1 MQQGQMQGQ
10 PMQQGQMQGQLPS
23 QPQGQQPMHGGGSP
37 MQSGQPQFQ
46 VIQPSFNPG
55 PGQYA
60 TYPQMAAFNSQ
71 GQLVL
76 QPATQF
82 LQPGQGGQQGQMIL
96 TSQLPPQKGQ
106 QHMISSAPGQPGKP
120 MPGQPQQQQQYV
132 ITSQGQLQIP
142 PGQTQMPPVNL
153 MLAPPGM
160 PSGMQVSMS
169 GQPGQPPVMK
179 TSDGKPVAGAQQQ
192 MPGQPQPQLIA
203 MPGGQMAYM
212 QAGPQHFLQN
222 GQIIFRTPGTQEQPL
237 MFSPSGT
244 PPTGQPVAPGSHP
257 TNLPP
262 GSQQQLPMPASQ
274 GGQQRP
280 GMPQPPP
287 GKTAISRAI
296 APLISTSSQ
305 SQPRMGFKGNLPN
318 QPSPK
323 SKQKMSPRSGMANV
337 GPGRPPGPKPQP
349 GQMKGQAVP
358 RMQSMTGPTN
368 SPGPQGAPGTPGSP
382 RPPLLQ
388 TSMANVVAPM
398 GPHMMT
404 MAGPPT
410 LTPMM
415 FPTQPTTVPVTT
427 VTSMTNMPT
436 NMPPVPNMP
445 PMSMAQL
452 PTQPLD
458 QSTLVP
464 TSAPMP
470 PNVSMSEVG
479 PPTLTKEAPMPNLG
493 PPNLNAPT
501 APKVSTPAPE
511 PTLTPAPKA
520 VQAVKP
526 QVLTHIIDGH
536 VIKESSQP
544 FPVSPTKKRNVLG
557 KPMSRAIQNDIQ
569 NIQKM
574 LDKDIEDSSISA
586 PKKKDEHTP
595 TAPVKRGPGRPP
607 GSNNKNP
614 SSKNNSTTGNNNTT
628 NNNTNNSEPPE
639 KRSKVDVQ
647 SGKQEAVTPL
657 TSLQKP
663 APPPSPAPAAPA
675 PLVAAL
681 PKVNIAR
688 WSVTEVCDFIKKL
701 PGCSDYVE
709 DFMVQEI
716 DGQALMLLQADH
728 LMSAMSI
735 KLGPA
740 LKICEQVN
748 QLKNDLAKN

>member
-1 MQQGQMQGQ
+1 
-10 PMQQGQMQGQLPS
+10 
-23 QPQGQQPMHGGGSP
+23 
-37 MQSGQPQFQ
+37 
-46 VIQPSFNPG
+46 
-55 PGQYA
+55 
-60 TYPQMAAFNSQ
+60 MA
-71 GQLVL
+71 
-76 QPATQF
+76 P
-82 LQPGQGGQQGQMIL
+82 
-96 TSQLPPQKGQ
+96 
-106 QHMISSAPGQPGKP
+106 
-120 MPGQPQQQQQYV
+120 
-132 ITSQGQLQIP
+132 
-142 PGQTQMPPVNL
+142 
-153 MLAPPGM
+153 
-160 PSGMQVSMS
+160 
-169 GQPGQPPVMK
+169 
-179 TSDGKPVAGAQQQ
+179 
-192 MPGQPQPQLIA
+192 
-203 MPGGQMAYM
+203 
-212 QAGPQHFLQN
+212 
-222 GQIIFRTPGTQEQPL
+222 
-237 MFSPSGT
+237 
-244 PPTGQPVAPGSHP
+244 
-257 TNLPP
+257 
-262 GSQQQLPMPASQ
+262 
-274 GGQQRP
+274 
-280 GMPQPPP
+280 
-287 GKTAISRAI
+287 
-296 APLISTSSQ
+296 
-305 SQPRMGFKGNLPN
+305 
-318 QPSPK
+318 
-323 SKQKMSPRSGMANV
+323 
-337 GPGRPPGPKPQP
+337 
-349 GQMKGQAVP
+349 
-358 RMQSMTGPTN
+358 
-368 SPGPQGAPGTPGSP
+368 
-382 RPPLLQ
+382 
-388 TSMANVVAPM
+388 VVAPM

-404 MAGPPT
+404 MSGPPT

-427 VTSMTNMPT
+427 VTSMPSMPT
-436 NMPPVPNMP
+436 VPNMP

-470 PNVSMSEVG
+470 PNVSVPDVG

-493 PPNLNAPT
+493 PPNLNGPP

-511 PTLTPAPKA
+511 PNLTPAPKA

-526 QVLTHIIDGH
+526 QVLTHVIDGL

-544 FPVSPTKKRNVLG
+544 FLVSPTKKRNVLG

-574 LDKDIEDSSISA
+574 LDKDIEDSSLSG
-586 PKKKDEHTP
+586 PKKKDENTP

-614 SSKNNSTTGNNNTT
+614 SVKNGTTTGSNNN
-628 NNNTNNSEPPE
+628 NGNSETPE
-639 KRSKVDVQ
+639 KRSKVDQ

-663 APPPSPAPAAPA
+663 APTQNPAAPPPA

-748 QLKNDLAKN
+748 QLKSDFAKN

>member
-1 MQQGQMQGQ
+1 
-10 PMQQGQMQGQLPS
+10 
-23 QPQGQQPMHGGGSP
+23 
-37 MQSGQPQFQ
+37 
-46 VIQPSFNPG
+46 
-55 PGQYA
+55 
-60 TYPQMAAFNSQ
+60 
-71 GQLVL
+71 
-76 QPATQF
+76 
-82 LQPGQGGQQGQMIL
+82 
-96 TSQLPPQKGQ
+96 
-106 QHMISSAPGQPGKP
+106 
-120 MPGQPQQQQQYV
+120 
-132 ITSQGQLQIP
+132 
-142 PGQTQMPPVNL
+142 
-153 MLAPPGM
+153 
-160 PSGMQVSMS
+160 
-169 GQPGQPPVMK
+169 
-179 TSDGKPVAGAQQQ
+179 
-192 MPGQPQPQLIA
+192 
-203 MPGGQMAYM
+203 
-212 QAGPQHFLQN
+212 
-222 GQIIFRTPGTQEQPL
+222 
-237 MFSPSGT
+237 
-244 PPTGQPVAPGSHP
+244 
-257 TNLPP
+257 
-262 GSQQQLPMPASQ
+262 
-274 GGQQRP
+274 
-280 GMPQPPP
+280 
-287 GKTAISRAI
+287 
-296 APLISTSSQ
+296 
-305 SQPRMGFKGNLPN
+305 
-318 QPSPK
+318 
-323 SKQKMSPRSGMANV
+323 
-337 GPGRPPGPKPQP
+337 
-349 GQMKGQAVP
+349 
-358 RMQSMTGPTN
+358 
-368 SPGPQGAPGTPGSP
+368 
-382 RPPLLQ
+382 
-388 TSMANVVAPM
+388 
-398 GPHMMT
+398 
-404 MAGPPT
+404 
-410 LTPMM
+410 
-415 FPTQPTTVPVTT
+415 
-427 VTSMTNMPT
+427 
-436 NMPPVPNMP
+436 
-445 PMSMAQL
+445 
-452 PTQPLD
+452 
-458 QSTLVP
+458 
-464 TSAPMP
+464 
-470 PNVSMSEVG
+470 
-479 PPTLTKEAPMPNLG
+479 MPNLG

-574 LDKDIEDSSISA
+574 LDKDIEDSSLSA
-586 PKKKDEHTP
+586 PKKKDENTP
-595 TAPVKRGPGRPP
+595 TPPVKRGPGRPP

-614 SSKNNSTTGNNNTT
+614 SSKNNSTTGNNNST

>member
-1 MQQGQMQGQ
+1 M
-10 PMQQGQMQGQLPS
+10 
-23 QPQGQQPMHGGGSP
+23 
-37 MQSGQPQFQ
+37 GQPQFQ

-82 LQPGQGGQQGQMIL
+82 LQPGQGGQQGQ
-96 TSQLPPQKGQ
+96 
-106 QHMISSAPGQPGKP
+106 QHMISSGPGQQGKP
-120 MPGQPQQQQQYV
+120 MPGQPQQQQQQQYV
-132 ITSQGQLQIP
+132 ITSTGQLAMP
-142 PGQTQMPPVNL
+142 PGQAQMPPVNL

-160 PSGMQVSMS
+160 PGGMQVSMS

-179 TSDGKPVAGAQQQ
+179 TSDGKPVAGNQQQ

-244 PPTGQPVAPGSHP
+244 PPTGQPVARCNHP
-257 TNLPP
+257 NNLPP

-305 SQPRMGFKGNLPN
+305 SQPRMGFNGNLPN

-323 SKQKMSPRSGMANV
+323 SKQKMSPRGGMANM

-349 GQMKGQAVP
+349 GQMKGQGMP

-368 SPGPQGAPGTPGSP
+368 SPGPQGAPGIP

-388 TSMANVVAPM
+388 TSMAPVVAPM

-415 FPTQPTTVPVTT
+415 FPTQPTSVSVTT
-427 VTSMTNMPT
+427 VTSMPSMPT
-436 NMPPVPNMP
+436 SMPPVPNMP

-452 PTQPLD
+452 PTQPLV

-470 PNVSMSEVG
+470 PNVSVPDVG

-493 PPNLNAPT
+493 PPNLNGSP

-511 PTLTPAPKA
+511 PNLTPAPKA

-526 QVLTHIIDGH
+526 QVLTHVIDGL

-574 LDKDIEDSSISA
+574 LDKDIEDSSLSG
-586 PKKKDEHTP
+586 PKKKDENTP

-614 SSKNNSTTGNNNTT
+614 SVKNGSTTTPNNNNGS
-628 NNNTNNSEPPE
+628 NNEPPE
-639 KRSKVDVQ
+639 KR
-647 SGKQEAVTPL
+647 
-657 TSLQKP
+657 
-663 APPPSPAPAAPA
+663 
-675 PLVAAL
+675 
-681 PKVNIAR
+681 
-688 WSVTEVCDFIKKL
+688 
-701 PGCSDYVE
+701 
-709 DFMVQEI
+709 
-716 DGQALMLLQADH
+716 
-728 LMSAMSI
+728 
-735 KLGPA
+735 
-740 LKICEQVN
+740 
-748 QLKNDLAKN
+748 